1 MIGWPVMEFKMRAA
15 RLVLALTVTCA
26 TSAAFGQ
33 ARVLIAPAP
42 VPLQT
47 DDQTLQPPATAPA
60 PDRREDALPPARAQA
75 PSPVPPAIL
84 PPQDQLPPKES
95 DAEPPAGGRFSFQRV
110 DGGVL
115 RLDRTAG
122 AVAFCR
128 VNGTGWVC
136 EAVPEDRATLEK
148 EIEHLRGELA
158 ALKQQV
164 LAARELPPP
173 PMPQTVPPS
182 AVPDREDQSK
192 FKLPTNENLARAR
205 AFISDTWHRLV
216 EMIENWQK
224 DVLRK
229 T

>member
-1 MIGWPVMEFKMRAA
+1 MA
-15 RLVLALTVTCA
+15 CA

-42 VPLQT
+42 VPLQA
-47 DDQTLQPPATAPA
+47 DDQAAQPPANEPAPA
-60 PDRREDALPPARAQA
+60 SREDAAPPARAQA
-75 PSPVPPAIL
+75 PLPNPAGTSA
-84 PPQDQLPPKES
+84 PQDQTPLKET
-95 DAEPPAGGRFSFQRV
+95 DAEPQAPSRFSFQRV

-122 AVAFCR
+122 EVAFCR
-128 VNGTGWVC
+128 ANGTGWVC
-136 EAVPEDRATLEK
+136 EAVPEDRAALEK
-148 EIEHLRGELA
+148 EIEQLRGELA
-158 ALKQQV
+158 AFKKQIV
-164 LAARELPPP
+164 ALREPTPPPLPPE
-173 PMPQTVPPS
+173 TVPPTT
-182 AVPDREDQSK
+182 APDKSGDAK
-192 FKLPTNENLARAR
+192 IKLPTGEDIARAR